1 MALRGLHP
9 AARRRA
15 MQEEERE
22 FHKGCAGIRSDRAS
36 KDDAG
41 VFRFETLKERDCH
54 DTLCVLLFI
63 GLWTFAGL
71 LAHVGFAQ
79 GHPARLIYATDYAG
93 DICGV
98 GTNAAKKYVKCKIV
112 GPPSPLLHTAYTT
125 PF

>member
-1 MALRGLHP
+1 
-9 AARRRA
+9 

-63 GLWTFAGL
+63 GLWTLAGL
-71 LAHVGFAQ
+71 MLLPPAPSAPLFCLACCVN
-79 GHPARLIYATDYAG
+79 RERDYEM
-93 DICGV
+93 
-98 GTNAAKKYVKCKIV
+98 
-112 GPPSPLLHTAYTT
+112 LL
-125 PF
+125 